1 MFGRATNE
9 DERIVA
15 DAMRDLARGT
25 ASDRPLPDP
34 SFIWWKAQLLR
45 RFEAERQ
52 ATAPLE
58 IGDRIHVGGAI
69 LGAVALAGG
78 VWDQLPR
85 LSFSSS
91 EVVSIALGAV
101 VLVSV
106 IMFAAIEAIRQR

>member
-1 MFGRATNE
+1 
-9 DERIVA
+9 
-15 DAMRDLARGT
+15 L
-25 ASDRPLPDP
+25 
-34 SFIWWKAQLLR
+34 AQLLR

-58 IGDRIHVGGAI
+58 IGDRIHVGAAI

-85 LSFSSS
+85 LTFSSS
-91 EVVSIALGAV
+91 EVVSVALGAV